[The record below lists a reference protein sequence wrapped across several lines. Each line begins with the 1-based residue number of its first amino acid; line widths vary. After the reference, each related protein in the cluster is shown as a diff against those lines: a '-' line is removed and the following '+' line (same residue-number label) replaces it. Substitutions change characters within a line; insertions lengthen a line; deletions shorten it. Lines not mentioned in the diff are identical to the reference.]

1 MPGYLHQYHCNL
13 ADHVGSSNHPS
24 SSGIPFALSSS
35 LGYDKLSSSYKSFCF
50 SVSTN
55 VEPQFYHQAVKHQ
68 HWRQA
73 MSDEI
78 RALEE
83 NKTWI
88 LTDLPPHKTAIG
100 CRWVYKIKF
109 KADGSIE
116 RYKARLVA
124 KGYTQCEGLDYYE
137 TFSPV
142 AKISTV
148 RCLLAI
154 AASRIGFFTNL
165 MSTMLFFM
173 ENLMKKSI

>member
-1 MPGYLHQYHCNL
+1 
-13 ADHVGSSNHPS
+13 
-24 SSGIPFALSSS
+24 
-35 LGYDKLSSSYKSFCF
+35 
-50 SVSTN
+50 
-55 VEPQFYHQAVKHQ
+55 
-68 HWRQA
+68 

-100 CRWVYKIKF
+100 CHWVYKIKF

-116 RYKARLVA
+116 RYKARLV
-124 KGYTQCEGLDYYE
+124 KGYTQCEGLNYYE

-154 AASRIGFFTNL
+154 AASKNWFLHQLDVYDDHFYF
-165 MSTMLFFM
+165 LF
-173 ENLMKKSI
+173 LHIYIYIQII

>member
-1 MPGYLHQYHCNL
+1 
-13 ADHVGSSNHPS
+13 
-24 SSGIPFALSSS
+24 LSAS
-35 LGYDKLSSSYKSFCF
+35 LGYDKLSSSYKSLCF
-50 SVSTN
+50 SISTN
-55 VEPQFYHQAVKHQ
+55 AEPQFYHQAVKHQ

-83 NKTWI
+83 NKTLI

-100 CRWVYKIKF
+100 YHWVYKIKF

-116 RYKARLVA
+116 SYKARLVA

-142 AKISTV
+142 AKISTI

-154 AASRIGFFTNL
+154 AAFKNWFLHQLDVCDDHFIFL
-165 MSTMLFFM
+165 Y
-173 ENLMKKSI
+173 KSSNKHKSLKNINESSQWHDYLSLSQHNVLVP